1 MKLNIYSK
9 YKIDVRGDFSYRNE
23 DGEYDTFPIGF
34 EECGLSADDVVKY
47 INQLVV
53 ESPNFS
59 SLVIEDD
66 LIYISYFNP
75 MSGEDKNLKL
85 TISEVEENDE

>member
-9 YKIDVRGDFSYRNE
+9 YKIDVVGAYSYKNE

-34 EECGLSADDVVKY
+34 EESGLSADDVVKY

-53 ESPNFS
+53 ENTNFS
-59 SLVIEDD
+59 DLTIEDD

-75 MSGEDKNLKL
+75 MSGDDKNLKL
-85 TISEVEENDE
+85 TISEVEDDSN